1 MTLLVAYLEGAL
13 ASVGWSRPGDRDAFG
28 LQAGAVSNLLLTM
41 SIKAIARPVLV
52 DLPRNPA

>member
-13 ASVGWSRPGDRDAFG
+13 TPVRWSRHGDRGAFG
-28 LQAGAVSNLLLTM
+28 LQAGAMSNLLLTM